1 MCITDKAYLTFTP
14 DVLEKTLKEKKF
26 DELVINFF
34 SKYICF
40 SLLFHPYCC
49 LHNAL
54 IIFLAMLDK

>member
-40 SLLFHPYCC
+40 SLLFHPY
-49 LHNAL
+49 
-54 IIFLAMLDK
+54 